1 TAKIAD
7 LVVIKDG
14 SEADGSTANTLRAR
28 VTDAFGNT
36 LGGQTVS
43 VLADNG
49 ATVAPTVTTQ
59 PDGTVEISV
68 TSQTAGTST
77 VTASINNSSLSQNVT
92 FVADVSTA
100 KIADLVVIK
109 DGSEADGSTANTLQV
124 KVTDAFGN
132 ALAGQTVSVMAG
144 NGATVAPT
152 VITEPDGT
160 VEISVTSQTAGTST
174 VTASINNSSQSRDV
188 TFIADVRTAQIAS
201 LEVTQDNAV
210 ADGAMANTLR
220 ARVTDAFGNAL
231 AGQTVSV
238 MAGNGATT
246 APTVTTQPD
255 GTVEISVTSQ
265 TAGISTVTATINSSS
280 QSRDVTFIADAS
292 TAQIADLVVIKDGSE
307 ADGSTENTLR
317 VRVTDAFGNTLGGQT
332 VSVTADNSATV
343 TPTVITEPDGTV
355 EISVTSQTAGV
366 STVTASINSSSQ
378 SRNVTFVADVRT
390 AKIAD
395 LVVIKDGSEADGSTA
410 NTLRARVTDAFGN
423 TLGGQTVSV
432 LADNGATVAPTVTTQ
447 PDGTVEIS
455 VTSQTAGTSTVTASI
470 NNSSLSQNV
479 TFVADVRTAK
489 IADLVV
495 IKDGSVADGATAN
508 TLQVKVTDAFGN
520 ALNGQ
525 TVSVMAGN
533 GATVTPTVITGPDGT
548 VEISATSQTA
558 GISTVTVTINNSSL
572 SRNVMFVAD
581 VRTAQIADLVVIK
594 DGAVADGAMANMLQ
608 VKVTDA
614 FGNALAGQT
623 VSVLAGNGATTASTV
638 TTQPDGTVEISVTSQ
653 TAGTSVVTASINN
666 SSQSRNVTFIADV
679 RTAKIAD
686 LEVIKDG
693 SEADGSTA
701 NTLRARVTDAFGN
714 ALAGQT
720 VSVLA
725 DNGATV
731 ALTETTKPDGTAEIS
746 VTSQTAGV
754 SAVTVSIN
762 NSSQSRNV
770 TFIADV
776 RTAQIAELVVIKD
789 GSEADGSTANTL
801 RVRVTDAFGN
811 ALAGQTVS
819 VLADNGATVAPTV
832 TTQPDGTV
840 EISVTSQTA
849 GTSTVTASINSSSQS
864 RNVTFIADVS
874 TAQIASLE
882 VTQDNAV
889 ADGATAN
896 TLRVRVTDAFGNALA
911 GQTVSVLAG
920 NGATTAPTVTTQP
933 DGTVEISVTSQTA
946 GISAVTASI
955 NNSSQSR
962 NVTFIADVRTA
973 KIADLVVTRDN
984 SVADGA
990 MANTLRVRVT
1000 DAFGNTLAGQTVS
1013 VMADNSATV
1022 SLTVTTEPDGTVEI
1036 SVTSQ
1041 TAGVSAVTA
1050 SINNSSLSQSVKFI
1064 ADVRTAQIA
1073 DLVVIKDGSEA
1084 DGSTANT
1091 LQVRVTDAF
1100 GNALAGQTVS
1110 VTADNS
1116 AMVASTVITGPDGT
1130 VEISVSSQTAGIS
1143 AVTATINN
1151 STASQNVMFIADVR
1165 TAKIADL
1172 VVTRDN
1178 SVADGAMANTLQV
1191 KVTDANG
1198 NTLAGQTVSVLA
1210 DNGATTAPT
1219 VITEPDGTVEI
1230 SVTSQTAGVSAVTA
1244 TINSSSQSQN
1254 VTFIADVRTAKIAD
1268 LVVIKD
1274 GSEADGSTANTLR
1287 ARVTDAFGNA
1297 LAGQTVSV
1305 TAGNG
1310 ATVSPTVITGPDG
1323 TVEISVTSQ
1332 TAGVSAVTAT
1342 INNSTAS
1349 QNVMFIADVRTAKIA
1364 DLVVIKDDS
1373 VADGAM
1379 ANMLRARVTDAFG
1392 NALAGQT
1399 VSVMAGN
1406 GATTAPTVTTQPD
1419 GTVEISATSQTA
1431 GISTVTATIN
1441 NSSLSRN
1448 VMFVADVR
1456 TAQIADLVVIKD
1468 GSVADGS
1475 TANMLR
1481 VRVTDAFGNAL
1492 GGQTVS
1498 VLADNGVT
1506 TAPTVL
1512 TAPHVT
1518 APFSVTSQTA
1528 GVSAVT
1534 A

>member
-1 TAKIAD
+1 
-7 LVVIKDG
+7 
-14 SEADGSTANTLRAR
+14 
-28 VTDAFGNT
+28 
-36 LGGQTVS
+36 
-43 VLADNG
+43 
-49 ATVAPTVTTQ
+49 
-59 PDGTVEISV
+59 
-68 TSQTAGTST
+68 
-77 VTASINNSSLSQNVT
+77 
-92 FVADVSTA
+92 VSTA

-701 NTLRARVTDAFGN
+701 NTLRA
-714 ALAGQT
+714 
-720 VSVLA
+720 
-725 DNGATV
+725 
-731 ALTETTKPDGTAEIS
+731 
-746 VTSQTAGV
+746 
-754 SAVTVSIN
+754 
-762 NSSQSRNV
+762 
-770 TFIADV
+770 
-776 RTAQIAELVVIKD
+776 
-789 GSEADGSTANTL
+789 
-801 RVRVTDAFGN
+801 
-811 ALAGQTVS
+811 
-819 VLADNGATVAPTV
+819 
-832 TTQPDGTV
+832 
-840 EISVTSQTA
+840 
-849 GTSTVTASINSSSQS
+849 
-864 RNVTFIADVS
+864 
-874 TAQIASLE
+874 
-882 VTQDNAV
+882 
-889 ADGATAN
+889 
-896 TLRVRVTDAFGNALA
+896 
-911 GQTVSVLAG
+911 
-920 NGATTAPTVTTQP
+920 
-933 DGTVEISVTSQTA
+933 
-946 GISAVTASI
+946 
-955 NNSSQSR
+955 
-962 NVTFIADVRTA
+962 
-973 KIADLVVTRDN
+973 
-984 SVADGA
+984 
-990 MANTLRVRVT
+990 
-1000 DAFGNTLAGQTVS
+1000 
-1013 VMADNSATV
+1013 
-1022 SLTVTTEPDGTVEI
+1022 
-1036 SVTSQ
+1036 
-1041 TAGVSAVTA
+1041 
-1050 SINNSSLSQSVKFI
+1050 
-1064 ADVRTAQIA
+1064 
-1073 DLVVIKDGSEA
+1073 
-1084 DGSTANT
+1084 
-1091 LQVRVTDAF
+1091 
-1100 GNALAGQTVS
+1100 
-1110 VTADNS
+1110 
-1116 AMVASTVITGPDGT
+1116 
-1130 VEISVSSQTAGIS
+1130 
-1143 AVTATINN
+1143 
-1151 STASQNVMFIADVR
+1151 
-1165 TAKIADL
+1165 
-1172 VVTRDN
+1172 
-1178 SVADGAMANTLQV
+1178 
-1191 KVTDANG
+1191 
-1198 NTLAGQTVSVLA
+1198 
-1210 DNGATTAPT
+1210 
-1219 VITEPDGTVEI
+1219 
-1230 SVTSQTAGVSAVTA
+1230 
-1244 TINSSSQSQN
+1244 
-1254 VTFIADVRTAKIAD
+1254 
-1268 LVVIKD
+1268 
-1274 GSEADGSTANTLR
+1274 
-1287 ARVTDAFGNA
+1287 
-1297 LAGQTVSV
+1297 
-1305 TAGNG
+1305 
-1310 ATVSPTVITGPDG
+1310 
-1323 TVEISVTSQ
+1323 
-1332 TAGVSAVTAT
+1332 
-1342 INNSTAS
+1342 
-1349 QNVMFIADVRTAKIA
+1349 
-1364 DLVVIKDDS
+1364 
-1373 VADGAM
+1373 
-1379 ANMLRARVTDAFG
+1379 
-1392 NALAGQT
+1392 
-1399 VSVMAGN
+1399 
-1406 GATTAPTVTTQPD
+1406 
-1419 GTVEISATSQTA
+1419 
-1431 GISTVTATIN
+1431 
-1441 NSSLSRN
+1441 
-1448 VMFVADVR
+1448 
-1456 TAQIADLVVIKD
+1456 
-1468 GSVADGS
+1468 
-1475 TANMLR
+1475 
-1481 VRVTDAFGNAL
+1481 
-1492 GGQTVS
+1492 
-1498 VLADNGVT
+1498 
-1506 TAPTVL
+1506 
-1512 TAPHVT
+1512 
-1518 APFSVTSQTA
+1518 
-1528 GVSAVT
+1528 
-1534 A
+1534 